1 MTFDNKYFSAINKC
15 KMLKY
20 TDNKPMNHFY
30 NLQNIRIDRA
40 IAICETL
47 SKVYGCTEKE
57 VFIDLLK
64 QIEGKPLQPLKRN
77 KNETDENKD
86 R

>member
-1 MTFDNKYFSAINKC
+1 
-15 KMLKY
+15 MLKY

-86 R
+86 S